1 MPSNMDPVWI
11 NSEFSI
17 ENEIWW
23 TFLIGK
29 CVGNDW
35 FMAIITMWAFSKNEK
50 ICTQLC
56 LSLRNYVRMRA
67 IIFFHEIIKNKL
79 RSRRSD
85 SSLKNCLL
93 LSVTNLTPS
102 IRLLVW
108 WKKSRVKSHIKAICL
123 FCLCIK
129 LFYSNRKSCSYIT
142 ISSFWSKMINQN

>member
-1 MPSNMDPVWI
+1 MNPVWTI
-11 NSEFSI
+11 SKFSI

-35 FMAIITMWAFSKNEK
+35 FMAIITMWTFSKNEK
-50 ICTQLC
+50 ICTELC
-56 LSLRNYVRMRA
+56 LSLRNYVQMRA

-79 RSRRSD
+79 RPRRSD

-108 WKKSRVKSHIKAICL
+108 WKKSWVKGHIKAICL

-129 LFYSNRKSCSYIT
+129 LLLIKPQIVYIYCY
-142 ISSFWSKMINQN
+142 